1 MEVSPVW
8 LIFISSCKN
17 QPPSK
22 LIRFLLWILDVFLT
36 EIDHM
41 MPQNYV
47 ITLFRIRME
56 LTCPSDWPLPVSL
69 KELQTLE
76 TSGIGGLQ
84 FRNNISSSSS
94 WQSWTP
100 KSYCNWTLGAMIVI
114 INSCC
119 DLKVL
124 LFQKFLFKIKKNGE
138 YQRKTYLHNLFLMN
152 LELYFSL
159 LSCMWR
165 HIENFSVVVV
175 TYSR

>member
-1 MEVSPVW
+1 MEVSTVW
-8 LIFISSCKN
+8 LIFLSSCKN

-124 LFQKFLFKIKKNGE
+124 LFQKFLFKIKK
-138 YQRKTYLHNLFLMN
+138 K
-152 LELYFSL
+152 
-159 LSCMWR
+159 WR
-165 HIENFSVVVV
+165 IS
-175 TYSR
+175 T